1 MNSHQSTPQADG
13 LISKQQIASLF
24 KGWKR
29 LFIKKMNDDDWQA
42 DTVTVWYIALND
54 LGMTQSEFEISKR
67 KSLGMQW
74 ACTAPA
80 DFLALARGDALTE
93 YPASEQAF
101 RLACEAVGTDAK
113 YRKPFSHVVINETV
127 NRIGEYTLKTANS
140 GYFKA
145 WNTVYSKVV
154 FEHSQGAVFEIPES
168 HQLGYAGD
176 KDRQENHKPAPPA
189 VANKHILEIKK
200 MLGNAKGVKDESVT
214 A

>member
-1 MNSHQSTPQADG
+1 MNSHQDKPQADG

-29 LFIKKMNDDDWQA
+29 LFVKKMNDDDWQA

-113 YRKPFSHVVINETV
+113 YRKPFPHVVINETV

-176 KDRQENHKPAPPA
+176 KDRQENHKPAPKEIA
-189 VANKHILEIKK
+189 ESYLEKCRK
-200 MLGNAKGVKDESVT
+200 ALGKSSSIEKSPQA
-214 A
+214 